1 MTGTP
6 PRDWDKELAE
16 IDKLI
21 GKSPPNAASAVPA
34 VQGRSAG
41 PRAAGTQP
49 VAQAGKTPA
58 RSGSVAGAWFR
69 VGLGVVLGA
78 AITQWPYPNACGV
91 GLFVY
96 MGTLG
101 VVMFTGGWAAVST
114 WRKRIGLAHIAAT
127 GVIFW
132 GLALLVRVLLPRL
145 GYASEQLP
153 WFCQ

>member
-21 GKSPPNAASAVPA
+21 GKSPPKTSASVPVA
-34 VQGRSAG
+34 QGGRG
-41 PRAAGTQP
+41 GVGAAGAKP
-49 VAQAGKTPA
+49 VAQAAKSPM
-58 RSGSVAGAWFR
+58 RPHSVAGAWFR

-78 AITQWPYPNACGV
+78 AMTQWPYPNACGL

-96 MGTLG
+96 MGALG

-127 GVIFW
+127 GVMFW

-145 GYASEQLP
+145 GYASEHLT